1 MSTLP
6 PPPSGDKR
14 ELDVEDAFG
23 EHDIEY
29 WVWSGNRLV
38 PATPEQTALIRER
51 EALSFLRARKVIQIS
66 HGHERAH
73 TEPTG
78 RLFARLCG
86 LPTRALLSLVA
97 SIRRVPLGASGDA
110 ANQSQAGTPSDY
122 SASERSAP

>member
-6 PPPSGDKR
+6 PPPSGDKW

-51 EALSFLRARKVIQIS
+51 EALSCLRAWKVIQTS
-66 HGHERAH
+66 HAHDRAH

-78 RLFARLCG
+78 RLFAWLRG
-86 LPTRALLSLVA
+86 LPARALLSLVA
-97 SIRRVPLGASGDA
+97 RIRRVPPGASGDA
-110 ANQSQAGTPSDY
+110 ANLSQAGTPSDY
-122 SASERSAP
+122 STSEWSAP